1 MIKVLQSVSSLGIGG
16 NELSV
21 MNFFRNIDKTQFQ
34 VDFLI
39 YDERLEFAEEVK
51 AAGAKIYLCPQKK
64 TNKLARIFNE
74 AKFVY
79 RTLRKNDYDIIHC
92 NGCSFVNIFRAV
104 LPAKLAGNVKVISH
118 SHNVGNAP
126 GNVIEKAARQF
137 LKWLLSSTVD
147 LGFTCSDLAGASKYT
162 KSFIESKKYILI
174 NNAVKVEKYLFSQA
188 NRDEI
193 RNRYGIADKCVVG
206 HVGRLAEQK
215 NQGFLLNLFA
225 DCWKDDSKMALLLV
239 GGGAMEM
246 ELKEKAE
253 ALGICDKVIF
263 TGSVFDA
270 EKYYSAMDVFVM
282 PSLYEGLPFTAIEA
296 QVNGLKCVLSD
307 EITKTANVSG
317 DVVYLPLAAEKAV
330 WADVVAKQ
338 AEKRSQ
344 ADSTEKVIINY
355 DINKETQKLQR
366 IYREIV

>member
-21 MNFFRNIDKTQFQ
+21 MNFFRNIDKSQFQ

-64 TNKLARIFNE
+64 TNKLLRTFHE

-79 RTLRKNDYDIIHC
+79 RTLKENDYQIIHC
-92 NGCSFVNIFRAV
+92 NGCSFINILRAV
-104 LPAKLAGNVKVISH
+104 LPAKLAGKVKVISH

-126 GNVIEKAARQF
+126 KNVIQKAAQQF
-137 LKWLLSSTVD
+137 LRWLLSSLVD

-162 KSFIESKKYILI
+162 KSFINGKKYILI
-174 NNAVKVEKYLFSQA
+174 NNAVKVEKYRFSQE
-188 NRDEI
+188 NREEI
-193 RNRYGIADKCVVG
+193 RNRYGINDKCVVG

-215 NQGFLLNLFA
+215 NQGFLLDLFA
-225 DCWKDDSKMALLLV
+225 ECWKEDAKMALLLV
-239 GGGAMEM
+239 GGGAMET

-282 PSLYEGLPFTAIEA
+282 PSLYEGLPFTAVEA

-307 EITKTANVSG
+307 EITKTANASG
-317 DVVYLPLAAEKAV
+317 DVVYLPLAAEKAL
-330 WADVVAKQ
+330 WADVIAKQ
-338 AEKRSQ
+338 AEKRSDAQ
-344 ADSTEKVIINY
+344 NTEKVILNY
-355 DINKETQKLQR
+355 DIHKEAQKLQR
-366 IYREIV
+366 IYTEIV